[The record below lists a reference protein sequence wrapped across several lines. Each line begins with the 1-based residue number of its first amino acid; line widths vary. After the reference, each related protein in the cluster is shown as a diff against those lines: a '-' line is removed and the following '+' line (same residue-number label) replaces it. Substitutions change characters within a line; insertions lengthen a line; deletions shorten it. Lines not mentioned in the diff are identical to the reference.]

1 MSGIARERRRSNSTV
16 NIVPL
21 LDVLTTILLYC
32 LVMMQFKQHTA
43 ALNITLPDI
52 TTAGK
57 NMLDKS
63 INISVTKDGKY
74 FYNGK
79 EVTAGELTDILT
91 TVGKATEKPPMVIRA
106 DEQTPLKNVTFLMD
120 TCRDTGFDDFR
131 LQSRTAQ

>member
-1 MSGIARERRRSNSTV
+1 MI

-32 LVMMQFKQHTA
+32 LVMMEFKQHNA

-74 FYNGK
+74 YYNGK
-79 EVTAGELTDILT
+79 EVTAGELTEILT

-131 LQSRTAQ
+131 LQSRNAE